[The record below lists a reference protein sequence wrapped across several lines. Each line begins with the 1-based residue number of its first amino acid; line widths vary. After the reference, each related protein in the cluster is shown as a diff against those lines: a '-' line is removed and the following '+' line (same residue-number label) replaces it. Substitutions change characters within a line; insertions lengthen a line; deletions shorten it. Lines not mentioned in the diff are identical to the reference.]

1 MTPPPVLL
9 VHGLAS
15 SYELN
20 WREPGWVD
28 LLTEAGRTII
38 GPDVLGHGTAP
49 KPHDPAAYADVE
61 RRIRDVFPD
70 EPVDAI
76 GFSMGARVLLTIAV
90 DEPHLFNKL
99 VVGGI
104 GENVFREHGDPEP
117 LARIMVEGAGPEAT
131 DTQRAF
137 AGFAS
142 GSGNDPEAL
151 AAFVRARR
159 PPLTPEMVGRVTCPT
174 LVVLAREDFAGPA
187 QPLVDALPDVK
198 YVELT
203 GVDHFGTPRDFRF
216 IDAAL
221 EFIGAQPAF

>member
-15 SYELN
+15 SFELN

-49 KPHDPAAYADVE
+49 KPHEPEAYADIE
-61 RRIRDVFPD
+61 QRIRDEFPD

-76 GFSMGARVLLTIAV
+76 GFSMGARVLLTIATK
-90 DEPHLFNKL
+90 EPELFNKL

-104 GENVFREHGDPEP
+104 GENVFRSGGNGDE
-117 LARIMVEGAGPEAT
+117 LARVMIEGAGPEAT

-137 AGFAS
+137 AGFAA
-142 GSGNDPEAL
+142 GSDNDPHAL
-151 AAFVRARR
+151 AAFVRASR
-159 PPLTPEMVGRVTCPT
+159 PPLTPEMVARVTCPT

-198 YVELT
+198 HVELT
-203 GVDHFGTPRDFRF
+203 GVDHFGTPKDFRF

-221 EFIGAQPAF
+221 DFIGAQPSY